1 MVSSNLNM
9 GKGSVVIITGGAS
22 GIGLSLGRAMA
33 ELGCHV
39 YLVDRQKEVV
49 EKETKRLRDKK
60 LNVKSF
66 ELDVRD
72 RDTFI
77 KIVKQI
83 NEDEGHIDYF
93 FNNAGIGAGWDVKED
108 KPEDWDYIIDVNIR
122 GVQNGIHAV
131 YPLMVKQGFGHII
144 NTASMAGLVPSSLT
158 VSYAMT
164 KHAVVGLTVSLHG
177 QAAIHGVRV
186 SALCPGFVETPIL
199 EGGVY
204 GKVDREKIKKGTK
217 IFNLPGII
225 SPEELVKR
233 TLPKIK
239 KNKVIIIEPFYMKV
253 YLWLYRFFPNW
264 ILDLSRR
271 GWISANRKLNNPLK

>member
-1 MVSSNLNM
+1 MTSSNLIM
-9 GKGSVVIITGGAS
+9 GSGSVVIITGGAS
-22 GIGLSLGRAMA
+22 GIGLSLGQTMAML
-33 ELGCHV
+33 ECKV
-39 YLVDRQKEVV
+39 YLIDRQKEVV
-49 EKETKRLRDKK
+49 EEEAKRLRDKGFK
-60 LNVKSF
+60 VRSF
-66 ELDVRD
+66 DLDVRD
-72 RDTFI
+72 RDAFI
-77 KIVKQI
+77 NIIKRVH
-83 NEDEGHIDYF
+83 EEEGRIDYF

-122 GVQNGIHAV
+122 GVSNGIHAA

-204 GKVDREKIKKGTK
+204 GRINEDIMKKG
-217 IFNLPGII
+217 
-225 SPEELVKR
+225 
-233 TLPKIK
+233 
-239 KNKVIIIEPFYMKV
+239 
-253 YLWLYRFFPNW
+253 
-264 ILDLSRR
+264 
-271 GWISANRKLNNPLK
+271 RKSF

>member
-1 MVSSNLNM
+1 MTSSNLIM
-9 GKGSVVIITGGAS
+9 GSGSVVIITGGAS
-22 GIGLSLGRAMA
+22 GIGLSFGQSMA
-33 ELGCHV
+33 KLGCKV
-39 YLVDRQKEVV
+39 YLIDRQKEVV
-49 EKETKRLRDKK
+49 EEEAKRLRDKDFK
-60 LNVKSF
+60 VKSF
-66 ELDVRD
+66 ELDVRN
-72 RDTFI
+72 RDAFI
-77 KIVKQI
+77 NIIRVI
-83 NEDEGHIDYF
+83 HEEEGRIDYF
-93 FNNAGIGAGWDVKED
+93 FNNAGVGAGWDVKED

-122 GVQNGIHAV
+122 GVSNGIHAA

-204 GKVDREKIKKGTK
+204 GKVDEEKMKKGVK
-217 IFNLPGII
+217 VFNLPGKMT
-225 SPEELVKR
+225 PKELVEKV
-233 TLPKIK
+233 LPQIK

-264 ILDLSRR
+264 ALNLSIKA
-271 GWISANRKLNNPLK
+271 WVSVNRKLNNPLK

>member
-1 MVSSNLNM
+1 M
-9 GKGSVVIITGGAS
+9 GNGSVVIITGGAS
-22 GIGLSLGRAMA
+22 GIGLSLGQAVA

-39 YLVDRQKEVV
+39 YLIDRQKEVV
-49 EKETKRLRDKK
+49 EEEAKK
-60 LNVKSF
+60 LRSQSLKVKSI

-72 RDTFI
+72 REAFI
-77 KIVKQI
+77 TIIKEIH
-83 NEDEGHIDYF
+83 EEEGRIDYL
-93 FNNAGIGAGWDVKED
+93 FNNAGVGAGWDVKDD

-122 GVQNGIHAV
+122 GVSNGIHAT

-177 QAAIHGVRV
+177 QASIHGVRV

-204 GKVDREKIKKGTK
+204 GKVDRDKIKKGAK
-217 IFNLPGII
+217 IFNLPGKLT
-225 SPEELVKR
+225 PKELIKR
-233 TLPKIK
+233 VLPQIK
-239 KNKVIIIEPFYMKV
+239 KNKVIIIEPLYMKV

-264 ILDLSRR
+264 ILDLSRK
-271 GWISANRKLNNPLK
+271 GWISANRKLKNPLK